1 MFMSSR
7 QSVVKQGLR
16 RAAVVLL
23 ASVGLAST
31 ALAAVSEQQAQR
43 LGKDLTPVGADK
55 LGNGRDIPAWQ
66 GGLKR
71 DESLAPGA
79 FHPDPFAADKPVFR
93 ISAANIDQHEKRLSA
108 GQVALLRRFPEMF
121 FEVYPSRRSA
131 SYPDYVYDGI
141 RANATKAELLKYG
154 SGVKGATMSSPFP
167 IPENGLEVLWNHTLR
182 FRGHSFSFSSYTA
195 SVTAGGDRA
204 ETLRDYQYF
213 FAYSELGMEPQ
224 DLDNKI
230 FFLKRKTLAPANLAG
245 RITLVHETLD
255 QIRSPR
261 KSWIYVPGQRRLRRT
276 PDLAYDTADVNTNAI
291 RTIDQVDMFN
301 GAPDYYDWKLIGK
314 QEMYIPYNAYRV
326 HQGNLSND
334 DILLDHHINSSLLR
348 YEPHRVWVVEAT
360 LRVGFDHKYAK
371 RRYYVDEDS
380 WSIVYAEEYGDDG
393 ELLQV
398 TEAHPINFYD
408 LLLVYPTLE
417 VTYDLENGRYYAE
430 GLDNERGATLNSFE
444 DFNKRQFSTSAVR
457 REAKR

>member
-1 MFMSSR
+1 
-7 QSVVKQGLR
+7 
-16 RAAVVLL
+16 
-23 ASVGLAST
+23 
-31 ALAAVSEQQAQR
+31 
-43 LGKDLTPVGADK
+43 
-55 LGNGRDIPAWQ
+55 
-66 GGLKR
+66 
-71 DESLAPGA
+71 
-79 FHPDPFAADKPVFR
+79 
-93 ISAANIDQHEKRLSA
+93 
-108 GQVALLRRFPEMF
+108 
-121 FEVYPSRRSA
+121 
-131 SYPDYVYDGI
+131 
-141 RANATKAELLKYG
+141 
-154 SGVKGATMSSPFP
+154 
-167 IPENGLEVLWNHTLR
+167 
-182 FRGHSFSFSSYTA
+182 
-195 SVTAGGDRA
+195 
-204 ETLRDYQYF
+204 
-213 FAYSELGMEPQ
+213 
-224 DLDNKI
+224 
-230 FFLKRKTLAPANLAG
+230 
-245 RITLVHETLD
+245 
-255 QIRSPR
+255 
-261 KSWIYVPGQRRLRRT
+261 
-276 PDLAYDTADVNTNAI
+276 
-291 RTIDQVDMFN
+291 MFN

-334 DILLDHHINSSLLR
+334 DILLDYHINSSLLR